1 MPTGNIVARALRDNN
16 MIVHIHNLN
25 HNMIEKSETD
35 ESEMFFSHWGVSE
48 LHVYPGYSTCRK
60 IKVQVMVQGAQ

>member
-1 MPTGNIVARALRDNN
+1 MWSSVFLVPTGNIVARALRDNN

-35 ESEMFFSHWGVSE
+35 ESEMFFSHGCFRVTRT
-48 LHVYPGYSTCRK
+48 LLNKLNG
-60 IKVQVMVQGAQ
+60 I